1 MNNLH
6 TLNRKLDAMLIMII
20 AGLILGIALSYNYYQ
35 SRRTTNIENSD
46 YASDLLAYNLP
57 SEAAKILEENIRR
70 QPLSENGLK
79 MRKALAEIC
88 MNELNDYDKA
98 LAHLVFINHF
108 AKNTE
113 VASGTEAKINY
124 CLTRLG
130 RVYDAERRNMM
141 NEGINPIT
149 NTIGSDTVVQLG
161 NKQAISIAELK
172 LRLARMGIEPKAMTK
187 ETVNKV
193 LTEMT
198 HELLLSRAANR
209 ENLKQDPDV
218 ISTIKMFEN
227 NVLMGAYLQKFVF
240 KDVKGN
246 DNEKRMQLLADEI
259 TKLSAKEELKIN
271 NDVLEKSFG
280 FTSSN
285 TSVNSPSKSNQ

>member
-6 TLNRKLDAMLIMII
+6 TLNRKIDAMLIMVI
-20 AGLILGIALSYNYYQ
+20 AGLILGLALSYNYYQ
-35 SRRTTNIENSD
+35 SRRTNNTENSE
-46 YASDLLAYNLP
+46 YAADLLAYSLP
-57 SEAAKILEENIRR
+57 SEAAKVLEENIRR
-70 QPLSENGLK
+70 QPLSQKGLK

-98 LAHLVFINHF
+98 LAQLVFINHF
-108 AKNTE
+108 AKGTE
-113 VASGTEAKINY
+113 VASGTEDKIKY

-141 NEGINPIT
+141 NEGENPIV

-161 NKQAISIAELK
+161 NKQAISVEELK
-172 LRLARMGIEPKAMTK
+172 LRLAKVGIGSKDLTK

-193 LTEMT
+193 LNQMT
-198 HELLLSRAANR
+198 QELLLSRAANR

-218 ISTIKMFEN
+218 IATLKMLEN
-227 NVLMGAYLQKFVF
+227 NVLMSNYLQKFVI
-240 KDVKGN
+240 KDEKDN
-246 DNEKRMQLLADEI
+246 DKRMQLLADEI

-271 NDVLEKSFG
+271 NEVVDKYFG
-280 FTSSN
+280 FASQSTALDS
-285 TSVNSPSKSNQ
+285 TPKSN